1 MQKAHRVIDRVMDRR
16 FVIALLVVAG
26 AASVPPS
33 SQVMAASG
41 GNDRAEGQPAQ
52 HATLKPAAAAAPD
65 ISFSDYDSKAEQQ
78 LLDLANQA
86 RMQAGAPRLTLDPGL
101 CRAARAHAE
110 AMFAARQLSH
120 QFDGEPSLPQRL
132 ATATSTQL
140 DQEGENVALDFDAEK
155 GHQHLMLSPPHRA
168 NLLNPAYNVIGL
180 GVVRSGDRLYIVQDF
195 GHALP
200 NYSAAE
206 VKERIAATVAQARRQ
221 ASQPDLVRSDLPNA
235 DAAACSMAQADKLG
249 TGAVHQLAQRYT
261 VLTYTSV
268 HPETLPA
275 NAGHVLAGRN
285 LRSFSVGTCY
295 ARTETYPTGVYWVVL
310 SLD

>member
-1 MQKAHRVIDRVMDRR
+1 VINKG
-16 FVIALLVVAG
+16 FLITLLLAAG
-26 AASVPPS
+26 ATSVLQS
-33 SQVMAASG
+33 SRLMAASE
-41 GNDRAEGQPAQ
+41 GNDGPAGQSAQ

-65 ISFSDYDSKAEQQ
+65 ISFSDYDSNAEQQ
-78 LLDLANQA
+78 LLDLANEA
-86 RMQAGAPRLTLDPGL
+86 RTQAGAPRLTLDAGL

-110 AMFAARQLSH
+110 VMFAARQLSH

-132 ATATSTQL
+132 AAATSTQL

-221 ASQPDLVRSDLPNA
+221 ASQPDLVRSDLANA

-275 NAGHVLAGRN
+275 NAGRVLASHS
-285 LRSFSVGTCY
+285 LRSFSVGACY

-310 SLD
+310 SLE